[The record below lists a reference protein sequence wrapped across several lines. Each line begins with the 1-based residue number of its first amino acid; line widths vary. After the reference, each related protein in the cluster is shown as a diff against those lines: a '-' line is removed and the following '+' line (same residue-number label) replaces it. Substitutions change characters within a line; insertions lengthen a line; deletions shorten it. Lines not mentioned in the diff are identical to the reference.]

1 MNEPD
6 IKSMYA
12 DELTALLEKLGEKSF
27 RAKQIFSWLHE
38 KNVCSYEEMTN
49 ISDKLKNTLKKEYPI
64 ASLLEVDC
72 LTSKKDG
79 TRKFLFELSDGNVIE
94 SVWMKYHHGNSVCI
108 SSQVGCAMGCR
119 FCAST
124 IGGKLRSL
132 AASEMLEQ
140 IYKIKRITGERISN
154 IVIMGTGEPFDNYDN
169 LIRFIRLVTDEKGL
183 NISIR
188 NITVSTCGL
197 VPQMYRFAE
206 EKLPVTLAVSL
217 HASNDE
223 TRKKLMPIANRY
235 TIKEVVDAARN
246 YYEKTGRR
254 VTFEYALVRGQN
266 DSEKTA
272 EELSAVLRGFPCH
285 VNLIPVNPVTERNF
299 KPTHHEETVN
309 FQNKLEK
316 NRINVTIRREMG
328 GDINGACG
336 QLRKSYIAKST
347 N

>member
-6 IKSMYA
+6 IKSMYL
-12 DELTALLEKLGEKSF
+12 DELAAVLEGLGEKSF

-49 ISDKLKNTLKKEYPI
+49 ISDKLKDILKKEYPI
-64 ASLLEVDC
+64 ASLLEADC
-72 LTSKKDG
+72 LTSKRDG
-79 TRKFLFELSDGNVIE
+79 TKKFLFELNDGNVIE

-124 IGGKLRSL
+124 IGGKIRSL

-154 IVIMGTGEPFDNYDN
+154 IVIMGTGEPFDNYEN

-197 VPQMYRFAE
+197 VPQMYKFAE

-223 TRKKLMPIANRY
+223 TRKKLMPVANRY

-266 DSEKTA
+266 DSENTA
-272 EELSAVLRGFPCH
+272 EELSTVLKGFPCH
-285 VNLIPVNPVTERNF
+285 VNLIPVNPVSERNF
-299 KPTHHEETVN
+299 KPTQREETVN

-328 GDINGACG
+328 SDINGACG

>member
-72 LTSKKDG
+72 LTSKRDG

-154 IVIMGTGEPFDNYDN
+154 IVIMGTGEPFDNYEN
-169 LIRFIRLVTDEKGL
+169 LIRFIRLVTDENGL